1 MTKSENGGD
10 DQVPDLISKVGA
22 APDQGPARMDWWIF
36 GTVAAVCVAFIAWG
50 FVSSDSL
57 ASSAQSLL
65 DWLLVNV
72 GWVFVIV
79 STTLVVFVLWLAFS
93 KYGKIPL
100 GADDEKP
107 EFRTVSWIAMMFSAG
122 MGIGLIFFGMAEP
135 LMHFMDPPPGTTAA
149 ESEAAIRTAMAT
161 SMFHWGLHPWSIYA
175 ILGLALGYSVFR
187 RGRPQLISSAF
198 VPLFGHRGASSVGG
212 KVIDGLALFA
222 TLFGSAASLGLGAL
236 QIRTGMKEAGWIET
250 LGTSVLVVI
259 IAVLTCCFILS
270 AVSGLA
276 KGIQWLSNINMVLA
290 LLLAVFLFVVGPTVF
305 ILDLLPTTIGSY
317 LEDFPHMISLSGA
330 TGGDAMRDY
339 LSSWTIFY
347 WAWWISWTPFVG
359 MFLAR
364 ISRGRTIRQFVAGV
378 ILVPS
383 IVSLIWFVIFGGT
396 AIADQRNGNDP
407 FGDGTAEGITFN
419 VLKDLPWTGITSV
432 LVMILVAI
440 FFVSGADAA
449 SIVMGTLSQRGNISP
464 SRWVVVFWGA
474 ATGVVGAIMLVIGGE
489 DALSGIQNLTFI
501 SALPLAI
508 ILLLLCISLT
518 KDLRSD
524 PLILREKKGGQM
536 LETAVVIG
544 ANRDDWDDFQLEV
557 SERVEESVPQDDAA
571 AGTDAAFEDDADPVG
586 DDPVE
591 AGPAGTA

>member
-1 MTKSENGGD
+1 MHLTSKGGAT
-10 DQVPDLISKVGA
+10 PEE
-22 APDQGPARMDWWIF
+22 GPPRTDWIIF
-36 GTVAAVCVAFIAWG
+36 GIIAAICVGFVVWG
-50 FVSSDSL
+50 FASSDSL
-57 ASSAQSLL
+57 ASTAQATL
-65 DWLLVNV
+65 DWLLVNL
-72 GWVFVIV
+72 GWVFVIT
-79 STTLVVFVLWLAFS
+79 STSLVVFALWLAFS

-100 GADDEKP
+100 GADDERP
-107 EFRTVSWIAMMFSAG
+107 EFKTVSWIAMMFSAG

-135 LMHFMDPPPGTTAA
+135 LMHFMDPPPGTSPA
-149 ESEAAIRTAMAT
+149 ESDAAIRTAMAT

-175 ILGLALGYSVFR
+175 VLGLALGYSVFR
-187 RGRPQLISSAF
+187 RGRPQLISSTF
-198 VPLFGHRGASSVGG
+198 VPLFGDRGTKGPAG

-236 QIRTGMKEAGWIET
+236 QIRTGLNEGGWVDSV
-250 LGTSVLVVI
+250 GTNVLVVI
-259 IAVLTCCFILS
+259 IVILTCCFILS

-317 LEDFPHMISLSGA
+317 LNDLPRMISLSGA
-330 TGGDAMRDY
+330 TGGDAMQQY
-339 LSSWTIFY
+339 LSNWTIFY

-383 IVSLIWFVIFGGT
+383 IVSLFWFTTFGGT
-396 AIADQRNGNDP
+396 AIADQKNGNNP
-407 FGDGTAEGITFN
+407 FGEGSAEEITFN

-449 SIVMGTLSQRGNISP
+449 SIVMGTLSQRGSLFP
-464 SRWVVVFWGA
+464 SRWVVIFWGA
-474 ATGVVGAIMLVIGGE
+474 ATGAVAAVLLVIGGK

-501 SALPLAI
+501 SALPFAVA
-508 ILLLLCISLT
+508 LLLMCVALV

-524 PLILREKKGGQM
+524 PMILREVKGGEM
-536 LETAVVIG
+536 LETAVLQG
-544 ANRDDWDDFQLEV
+544 AQQDDWDDFQLEV
-557 SERVEESVPQDDAA
+557 TERVEED
-571 AGTDAAFEDDADPVG
+571 EADEEPS
-586 DDPVE
+586 D
-591 AGPAGTA
+591 GPGK

>member
-1 MTKSENGGD
+1 MTATG
-10 DQVPDLISKVGA
+10 GA
-22 APDQGPARMDWWIF
+22 APDQGPPRTDWWIY
-36 GTVAAVCVAFIAWG
+36 GIVAAACIAFVIWG
-50 FVSSDSL
+50 FVSTDSL
-57 ASSAQSLL
+57 ATTAQNML
-65 DWLLVNV
+65 DWLLTNV

-79 STTLVVFVLWLAFS
+79 STTLVVFALWLAFS

-100 GADDEKP
+100 GADGERP

-122 MGIGLIFFGMAEP
+122 MGIGLIFYGMAEP
-135 LMHFMDPPPGTTAA
+135 LMHFMDPPPGTTSA
-149 ESEAAIRTAMAT
+149 ETDQAIRTAMAT

-175 ILGLALGYSVFR
+175 VLGLALGYSVFR

-198 VPLFGHRGASSVGG
+198 VPLFGHKGANSPAG

-236 QIRTGMKEAGWIET
+236 QIRTGMQEAGWIKS
-250 LGTSVLVVI
+250 LGTTVLVVI
-259 IAVLTCCFILS
+259 IVVLTCCFILS
-270 AVSGLA
+270 AVSGVA

-317 LEDFPHMISLSGA
+317 LQDFPRMISLSGA
-330 TGGDAMRDY
+330 TGGDAMQDY

-378 ILVPS
+378 IMVPS
-383 IVSLIWFVIFGGT
+383 LVSLFWFATFGGT
-396 AIADQRNGNDP
+396 AIADQQNGNNP
-407 FGDGTAEGITFN
+407 YGDGSAEGITFN

-449 SIVMGTLSQRGNISP
+449 SIVMGTLSQRGNIEP
-464 SRWVVVFWGA
+464 SRWIVIFWGA
-474 ATGVVGAIMLVIGGE
+474 ATGAVAAVMLVIGGD

-508 ILLLLCISLT
+508 ALLLLCISLMR
-518 KDLRSD
+518 DLQTD
-524 PLILREKKGGQM
+524 PMILREAKGGEM
-536 LETAVVIG
+536 LETAVVVG
-544 ANRDDWDDFQLEV
+544 AARDDWHDFQLEITERLPEEDDDVAVDGV
-557 SERVEESVPQDDAA
+557 SANGTGPAKSADAEDEPLEES
-571 AGTDAAFEDDADPVG
+571 GSTN
-586 DDPVE
+586 
-591 AGPAGTA
+591 PA